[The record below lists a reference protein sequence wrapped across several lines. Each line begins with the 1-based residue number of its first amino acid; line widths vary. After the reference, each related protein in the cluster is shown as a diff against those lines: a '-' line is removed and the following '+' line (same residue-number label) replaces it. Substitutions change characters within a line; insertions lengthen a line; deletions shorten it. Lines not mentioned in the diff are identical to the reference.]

1 MFGGNQQG
9 GSQPFTF
16 SNASGLPFGQQQH
29 PQTGSTGFG
38 QPATSQPQSGFTGFG
53 QPATSQPQTGFTG
66 FGQPA
71 TSQPQTGFT
80 GFGQPASSQPQPQTG
95 STAFGQPATSQPAAN
110 PVFGGFGTGSSGA
123 FGGTPFSQQPT
134 KGLFGATGTTPQGA
148 TQPAQTASSSFLFG
162 TAPNTTAATTT
173 PSTQASPLFG
183 TAAPNST
190 GTAPPQ
196 FPAPAFSMPGLPA
209 SAAKPTQ
216 PTATAQVGMPMA
228 QTSGPTNPFALGTM
242 GAKSST
248 SALFPAPASNV
259 APSASA
265 PIAAVSTTTAPQAP
279 GPVKLF
285 DFGTMGAKPAA
296 PGPFAAPTATAT
308 PPASTAASLA
318 SAASAPVAA
327 VPTTATPHS
336 SGPTNPF
343 ALGTMGAK
351 PSTSALF
358 PAPPSTAALSAPAA
372 SASTAAVPATAA
384 PQAPGPVKLFDFG
397 TGANPTA
404 SGLFAAPAGT
414 ATPPATTAAPSA
426 TTASAPTAAVP
437 TTTASQTP
445 GPMKLSDLG
454 TPATKPPTPALFA
467 APNMTAPLATTAAP
481 PRSVGPSSSLRN
493 KTVEQIVND
502 WKTQTMKY
510 EQEFRKL
517 AVDVGKWD
525 LMLWK
530 NGEELT
536 KLTKEVEAA
545 EETQRLIDQNLEYI
559 ESEQSQMDDALASYE
574 AEVRK
579 LFESDG
585 PERVRMTP
593 ADLEREKAYGLAA
606 TLNSQFDD
614 MTRQLSTMVEDINAT
629 LHPSGETDANGATNG
644 AVKEDGSEGSQAYS
658 QVVRILNHH
667 LSSLRWLDSQ
677 VSQLDRKVGDVERY
691 RGAAENVVSRVFNS
705 REGAGGMSGVGQGGG
720 FVGSA
725 SSGSDWAS
733 LRGR

>member
-134 KGLFGATGTTPQGA
+134 KGLFGATGTTPQ
-148 TQPAQTASSSFLFG
+148 
-162 TAPNTTAATTT
+162 AATTT

-318 SAASAPVAA
+318 SAA
-327 VPTTATPHS
+327 
-336 SGPTNPF
+336 
-343 ALGTMGAK
+343 TMGAK